1 MNIDVRIE
9 GVEKLRRNLETI
21 RRELGDRAM
30 TGALNKTAA
39 KARTEMTRAITS
51 EFNLKA
57 RDVRSQLSVIRARRG
72 RLQAE
77 LNPFGSSSKRGRAL
91 NVIHFLENRVT
102 LAEGRRRK
110 KSGTQNVLRFK
121 IKKTAGVKSIKGAF
135 VGNKGR
141 TIFER
146 IPGTTMASRANSK
159 GKKHKESIKPVQT
172 IGVKQMF
179 NTRRINARVIA
190 RIRKELPVEMDRA
203 VRHVLRSTR

>member
-121 IKKTAGVKSIKGAF
+121 IKKTGGVKTIKGAF
-135 VGNKGR
+135 IGNKGR
-141 TIFER
+141 RYSSEYQARPWPPAQT
-146 IPGTTMASRANSK
+146 PK
-159 GKKHKESIKPVQT
+159 GK
-172 IGVKQMF
+172 
-179 NTRRINARVIA
+179 
-190 RIRKELPVEMDRA
+190 
-203 VRHVLRSTR
+203 STRSRSNRCRPSA